1 MSNATAE
8 ESLSMAGFVPRHGG
22 HVIPIPE
29 RANLYTDTVG
39 RWADGVRRDAIAL
52 VVDREG
58 SHVSRYSFAE
68 LATLSAKLARVFSEA
83 GIGPGVPV
91 AVHTGQSLETALT
104 HLAVYRL
111 GGIVVTLSTLYGP
124 DTVRHILADS
134 GVRHIVTEGKA
145 WNALGVGLFPNGS
158 VPCIFDVGD
167 AVAFRERIDAAA
179 RLEVVHATLASDPA
193 LLMYTSGST
202 GMPKGLLHAHRILH
216 AYLPTVR
223 LFYNL
228 EIGRRDDAV
237 FWSPADWAWVGGL
250 LDLVLPAWAAGHPVV
265 ACEHRFE
272 PGWAF
277 DFMTRHRVTHTFMTP
292 TALKRLAEVR
302 SPKARW
308 PQLCLAVVCTGGESL
323 PSEIVDWCEHA
334 LGAVCNEF
342 YGLTEF
348 NHLIGNCEALYPI
361 RPGSMGRAYPGH
373 RVAIL
378 DDAGAAVQDGEVG
391 EICASIDDPTRFL
404 GYWGQLGIPE
414 RMRIHE
420 WLRTNDLAYR
430 DSDGYIWYQGRND
443 DLIKSAGYRI
453 GPAEVE
459 DALVRH
465 PAVAE
470 AAVIASPDANR
481 GAIVKALVRLHAEQQ
496 ASASLAR
503 ELQEF
508 VKARLA
514 AYKYPRE
521 VEFVTAFP
529 LTSSGKIRR
538 DELRRREYERKGVPL
553 PGKGVR

>member
-1 MSNATAE
+1 
-8 ESLSMAGFVPRHGG
+8 
-22 HVIPIPE
+22 
-29 RANLYTDTVG
+29 
-39 RWADGVRRDAIAL
+39 
-52 VVDREG
+52 
-58 SHVSRYSFAE
+58 
-68 LATLSAKLARVFSEA
+68 
-83 GIGPGVPV
+83 
-91 AVHTGQSLETALT
+91 
-104 HLAVYRL
+104 
-111 GGIVVTLSTLYGP
+111 
-124 DTVRHILADS
+124 
-134 GVRHIVTEGKA
+134 
-145 WNALGVGLFPNGS
+145 
-158 VPCIFDVGD
+158 
-167 AVAFRERIDAAA
+167 
-179 RLEVVHATLASDPA
+179 
-193 LLMYTSGST
+193 
-202 GMPKGLLHAHRILH
+202 
-216 AYLPTVR
+216 
-223 LFYNL
+223 
-228 EIGRRDDAV
+228 
-237 FWSPADWAWVGGL
+237 
-250 LDLVLPAWAAGHPVV
+250 
-265 ACEHRFE
+265 
-272 PGWAF
+272 
-277 DFMTRHRVTHTFMTP
+277 
-292 TALKRLAEVR
+292 
-302 SPKARW
+302 
-308 PQLCLAVVCTGGESL
+308 
-323 PSEIVDWCEHA
+323 
-334 LGAVCNEF
+334 
-342 YGLTEF
+342 
-348 NHLIGNCEALYPI
+348 
-361 RPGSMGRAYPGH
+361 
-373 RVAIL
+373 
-378 DDAGAAVQDGEVG
+378 VQDGEVG

-496 ASASLAR
+496 ESASLAR